1 MKNVSA
7 VAMALGILLGS
18 SLVHARRPP
27 APPPPDPALVRAEM
41 AHARAE
47 EAVKALGPRFE
58 AEPSVRAVQAW
69 CIGTAA
75 LGPERTRRLLL
86 DGQRAGGLPWI
97 RLRGRFQD
105 ADKKDYDEVAL
116 MDGRRKEATW
126 TAELWLEWDLADA
139 VAGPARFRAAK
150 EARSQVELRQAI
162 AHEATVAYF
171 DRRRLLTEEALDVV
185 EHEDL
190 TSLARR
196 QERRLRIEELDGLL
210 DALTSRRWGRALAQ
224 LEEVELPPVGPV
236 GPAAN
241 EPSRGLAEW

>member
-1 MKNVSA
+1 MRNYLA
-7 VAMALGILLGS
+7 LALALGLSLGGS
-18 SLVHARRPP
+18 P
-27 APPPPDPALVRAEM
+27 AIAGESESAEDALVRA
-41 AHARAE
+41 AVVHDRAQD
-47 EAVKALGPRFE
+47 ALRALRPRFE

-86 DGQRAGGLPWI
+86 DGQRAGGLPWV

-171 DRRRLLTEEALDVV
+171 DRRRLLTEQALDVV

-196 QERRLRIEELDGLL
+196 EERSLRIDELDGLL
-210 DALTSRRWGRALAQ
+210 DALTDRRWGRALDQ
-224 LEEVELPPVGPV
+224 LEEVELPPAGPV
-236 GPAAN
+236 GPAPS
-241 EPSRGLAEW
+241 EPSSEVAEW